1 MKDSITQNTP
11 DIPAVEVRDL
21 SVEYH
26 SGGNIVKAVNHVS
39 FTLPRGRSL
48 GLVGET
54 GAGKT
59 STALAW
65 MRLLPDRVG
74 HVRNGGIYL
83 RGDNSMNV
91 PESHMKLMRGEII
104 SMIFQDPMTALNP
117 IMTVG
122 NQIREALKIHDT
134 KNRSK
139 AEIEKRVEEVLELV
153 GIPAQRKGDY
163 PLQFSGGMKQ
173 RVVIAIALACSPDIL
188 IADEPTTALDVT
200 IQAQVLALI
209 DELRQKMG
217 TSMIMISHDLGVVV
231 RTCDDVAIMYA
242 GEIIEYGSVEQIYA
256 PGRHGPYTEGLC
268 GAIPNIRS
276 KSKRLTPID
285 GLMPD
290 PTHLPEGCKF
300 SPRCPHCTEK
310 CRQQEPTVFEQDGH
324 HIKCHL
330 FGGEEA

>member
-1 MKDSITQNTP
+1 MKETIIQNTP
-11 DIPAVEVRDL
+11 DTPAVDVRDL

-26 SGGNIVKAVNHVS
+26 SGGSVVKAVNHVS
-39 FTLPRGRSL
+39 FTLRRGRSL

-59 STALAW
+59 STALAL
-65 MRLLPDRVG
+65 MRLLPDRVS
-74 HVRNGGIYL
+74 HVPNGEIYL
-83 RGDNSMNV
+83 KGDNIMTV

-122 NQIREALKIHDT
+122 DQILEAVKIHDT
-134 KNRSK
+134 QHRSK
-139 AEIEKRVEEVLELV
+139 AELEHRVEEVLELV

-209 DELRQKMG
+209 EELRQKLG

-242 GEIIEYGSVEQIYA
+242 GEIIEYGSVEQIYS
-256 PGRHGPYTEGLC
+256 PGRHHPYTVGLF

-276 KSKRLTPID
+276 KAKRLTPID

-290 PTHLPEGCKF
+290 PTNLPEGCKF
-300 SPRCPHCTEK
+300 SPRCPHCTDI
-310 CRQQEPTVFEQDGH
+310 CCQQEPPVHEQNGH
-324 HIKCHL
+324 RIKCHL
-330 FGGEEA
+330 FGGDED